1 MNRPIDKKVELR
13 RRGLQ
18 RQLAHWT
25 LATQRLGL
33 VDELAAPSSWDEL
46 ERHSGVKLRKALTQA
61 IDRLTGEVRRTA
73 VTVERG
79 DLEEAEKAVQRLRR
93 AYLRTETTLDFFAD
107 AIATRANPRIGALLR
122 AADTLARHSMER
134 VLLPLGRSA
143 PPVLTYVDKGIGA
156 SILKAGLRLWDGGV
170 DNPVAAIKVVRHNLL
185 RPTSLIH
192 EAGHQVAHILDWNR
206 ELATMLADGLPGSL
220 GQTVASWASEIAAD
234 AFAFV
239 NAGYASVAALHDVV
253 DGGRRQVFV
262 YHQGDPHP
270 ISYVRVLL
278 GVEMCRYSYGHGPWD
293 DLASLWCTR
302 YTLDSAPES
311 SRGLIRALLPHLG
324 HLATLTL
331 EGPRR
336 AFGGVPLTQRI
347 DPRAVAPDAL
357 ARLEVSAGPTL
368 ERSSHWL
375 ESESLRLVALTGYR
389 FATSPRQAIQSQSHH
404 LDWMLRL
411 GRLHHAA

>member
-1 MNRPIDKKVELR
+1 L
-13 RRGLQ
+13 G
-18 RQLAHWT
+18 RQLAHWA
-25 LATQRLGL
+25 LATERLES
-33 VDELAAPSSWDEL
+33 VDDLAAASNWEEL
-46 ERHSGVKLRKALTQA
+46 ERQTGVELRQALSRA
-61 IDRLTGEVRRTA
+61 VARLVTEVGRA
-73 VTVERG
+73 GAAVERG
-79 DLEEAEKAVQRLRR
+79 TLEQGEDAVQRLRR

-122 AADTLARHSMER
+122 AADSLARQSMER
-134 VLLPLGRSA
+134 VLRPVGRTA
-143 PPVLTYVDKGIGA
+143 PPVLTYLDKGIGA

-206 ELATMLADGLPGSL
+206 ELASILSGGLPHPL
-220 GQTVASWASEIAAD
+220 GRTVASWASEIAAD

-253 DGGRRQVFV
+253 DGGPRRVFTF
-262 YHQGDPHP
+262 HLGDPHP
-270 ISYVRVLL
+270 ISFVRVLL
-278 GVEMCRYSYGHGPWD
+278 GVEMCRHSYGPGPWN
-293 DLASLWCTR
+293 DLATLWQTR
-302 YTLDSAPES
+302 YPLGRAPRS
-311 SRGLIRALLPHLG
+311 SRLLIGALLPHLG
-324 HLATLTL
+324 RLAALIL

-347 DPRAVAPDAL
+347 DPQRVAPQAL
-357 ARLEVSAGPTL
+357 SRLEAAAGPAL

-375 ESESLRLVALTGYR
+375 ESEGLRLIALTGYR
-389 FATSPRQAIQSQSHH
+389 FATSPRRVSQSQSHH

-411 GRLHHAA
+411 GQLSEAA